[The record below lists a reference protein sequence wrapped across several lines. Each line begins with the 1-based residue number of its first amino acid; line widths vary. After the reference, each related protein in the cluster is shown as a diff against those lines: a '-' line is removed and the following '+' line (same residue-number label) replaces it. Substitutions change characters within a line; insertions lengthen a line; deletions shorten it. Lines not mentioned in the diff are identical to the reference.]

1 MKGYPMPAHM
11 SHRQNTRN
19 DAYGD
24 HQHAGHSHHAEDLK
38 QRFIISIIL
47 TVPVLLF
54 SSMIQMWFGF
64 IIDFSYRDLFTF
76 VLSTLIYFYGGWP
89 FLTMMIKE
97 VKSKEPGMM
106 TLISMAIS
114 VAYFYSAITIFI
126 SEEKSFFW
134 ELATLIDIMLI
145 GHYIEA
151 KSILGASN
159 TLEELVRLIPKKAM
173 RFTQKDTLEAVDVS
187 LLRAGDTVLIHPGEN
202 IPADGEVIKGE
213 SMVDE
218 ALLTGE
224 SQPLY
229 KNPQSLV
236 FMGSTNIDGSLRVRI
251 IKSGESSYLSQII
264 TLVRE
269 LQESKS
275 YTQDLANRAAK
286 WLFYAALATGTVTL
300 FVWSMLSNFEDAVL
314 RMVTVLVVACP
325 HALGLA
331 VPLVVAISTSMAA
344 TNGILIRHRDAF
356 EKLHK
361 IDVIC
366 FDKTGTITE
375 GKLAVNTVAAA
386 GNEKSLL
393 YFAASLEQH
402 SEHSI
407 AQAIVHYAQN
417 QGITF
422 GAVDEFNAMPGIG
435 AKAKID
441 GHIVMIGGA
450 QLLAK
455 ESLPIPQKLL
465 PFNSREATKVW
476 VAIDGVLSGVI
487 LLTDTIRQNSAEAIR
502 AIRLKGIT
510 AYMFTGDA
518 NEVAADIAKKAGI
531 DHYEAGLLPDAKLQK
546 IQALKKSGKIVAM
559 VGDGINDAPALLGAD
574 IGIAI
579 GAGTDIAIESAD
591 IILTQS
597 DLLGVV
603 DAITLSK
610 QTYRK
615 MLQNLWWAS
624 GYNIIAIPLAAGVLA
639 KWGIIINPAVGAI
652 LMSASTVIV
661 AINAQLLKNIKPQQR
676 KQIQHHRAHSYHQK
690 KKEK

>member
-1 MKGYPMPAHM
+1 MLHNP
-11 SHRQNTRN
+11 NT
-19 DAYGD
+19 D
-24 HQHAGHSHHAEDLK
+24 HDHHNNGHSHHMEELK
-38 QRFIISIIL
+38 QRFVFSIIL
-47 TVPVLLF
+47 TIPILLF

-64 IIDFSYRDLFTF
+64 AIDFPYRDLLTF
-76 VLSTLIYFYGGWP
+76 VLSTLVYFYGGWP
-89 FLTMMIKE
+89 FLTMMAGEIR
-97 VKSKEPGMM
+97 SKKPGMM

-173 RFTQKDTLEAVDVS
+173 RFTSKETLEEVDVS
-187 LLRAGDTVLIHPGEN
+187 QLRPGDEILIHPGEN
-202 IPADGEVIKGE
+202 ISADGEVTKGE
-213 SMVDE
+213 GMVDE

-224 SQPLY
+224 SKPLY
-229 KNPQSLV
+229 KNPKSLV

-251 IKSGESSYLSQII
+251 TKSGESSYLSQII
-264 TLVRE
+264 NLVKE

-275 YTQDLANRAAK
+275 HTQDLANRAAG
-286 WLFYAALATGTVTL
+286 WLFYAALAIGTITL
-300 FVWSMLSNFEDAVL
+300 LVWSTLSSFENAIL
-314 RMVTVLVVACP
+314 RMVTVLVIACP

-344 TNGILIRHRDAF
+344 RNGILIRHRDAF
-356 EKLHK
+356 ERLHK

-375 GKLAVNTVAAA
+375 GKLAVNTVAAM
-386 GNEKSLL
+386 GDEKSLL

-407 AQAIVHYAQN
+407 AQAIVHHAQS
-417 QGITF
+417 QGITL
-422 GAVDEFNAMPGIG
+422 GAVDGFNAMPGIG

-441 GHIVMIGGA
+441 GHTVMIGGA
-450 QLLAK
+450 QLLTK

-465 PFNSREATKVW
+465 PFNSHEVTKVW
-476 VAIDGVLSGVI
+476 VVIDGVLDGVI
-487 LLTDTIRQNSAEAIR
+487 LLTDTIRQSSAQAIGAIR
-502 AIRLKGIT
+502 SKGIAT
-510 AYMFTGDA
+510 YMFTGDN
-518 NEVAADIAKKAGI
+518 NEVAADIAKKTGI
-531 DHYEAGLLPDAKLQK
+531 DHYEAGLLPDAKLRK
-546 IQALKKSGKIVAM
+546 IQALRDSGKIVAM
-559 VGDGINDAPALLGAD
+559 VGDGINDAPALIGAD

-579 GAGTDIAIESAD
+579 GAGTDIAIDSAD
-591 IILTQS
+591 IILTKS

-603 DAITLSK
+603 DAITLSQ

-639 KWGIIINPAVGAI
+639 KWGILINPAVGAI

-661 AINAQLLKNIKPQQR
+661 ALNAQLLKKAKPLQI
-676 KQIQHHRAHSYHQK
+676 KQIEHHHVHPHH
-690 KKEK
+690 

>member
-1 MKGYPMPAHM
+1 MQTHTTLHNT
-11 SHRQNTRN
+11 STNHDQHQNHHN
-19 DAYGD
+19 V
-24 HQHAGHSHHAEDLK
+24 GHSHHMEDLK
-38 QRFIISIIL
+38 QRFIISVIVTI
-47 TVPVLLF
+47 PILLF

-64 IIDFSYRDLFTF
+64 TIDFPYRDLLTLA
-76 VLSTLIYFYGGWP
+76 LSTLVYFYGGWP
-89 FLTMMIKE
+89 FLTMMVEEI
-97 VKSKEPGMM
+97 KSKEPGMM

-151 KSILGASN
+151 KSILGASS
-159 TLEELVRLIPKKAM
+159 TLEELVQLIPKKAM
-173 RFTQKDTLEAVDVS
+173 RFTNKDELEEVDVS
-187 LLRAGDTVLIHPGEN
+187 QLKQGDTILIHPGEN

-224 SQPLY
+224 SKPIY
-229 KNPQSLV
+229 KNFQSLV
-236 FMGSTNIDGSLRVRI
+236 FMGSTNIDGSLNVRI
-251 IKSGESSYLSQII
+251 TKSGESSYLFQVIN
-264 TLVRE
+264 LVKE
-269 LQESKS
+269 LQSS
-275 YTQDLANRAAK
+275 RSHTQDLANRAAK
-286 WLFYAALATGTVTL
+286 WLFYAALAIGAITL
-300 FVWSMLSNFEDAVL
+300 LVWSILSSFDDAVL
-314 RMVTVLVVACP
+314 RMVTVLVIACP

-344 TNGILIRHRDAF
+344 KNGILIRQRDAF

-366 FDKTGTITE
+366 FDKTGTLTE
-375 GKLAVNTVAAA
+375 GKLAVSAVAAI
-386 GNEKSLL
+386 GDKENLL
-393 YFAASLEQH
+393 YLAASVEQY

-407 AQAIVHYAQN
+407 AQAIVQYVQN
-417 QGITF
+417 QKIAIAT
-422 GAVDEFNAMPGIG
+422 ADEFNAMPGIG
-435 AKAKID
+435 ARAKID
-441 GHIVMIGGA
+441 GHIVMIGGS

-455 ESLPIPQKLL
+455 ESIQIPQKLL
-465 PFNSREATKVW
+465 SLNNQEATKVW
-476 VAIDGVLSGVI
+476 IVVDGVLSGVI
-487 LLTDTIRQNSAEAIR
+487 LLTDTIRQSSAEAIDT
-502 AIRLKGIT
+502 IRSMGIT
-510 AYMFTGDA
+510 TYMFTGDN
-518 NEVAADIAKKAGI
+518 NEVAADIAKKTGI
-531 DHYEAGLLPDAKLQK
+531 DYYEAELLPDIKLRK
-546 IQALKKSGKIVAM
+546 IQALRDSGKIVAM
-559 VGDGINDAPALLGAD
+559 VGDGINDAPALIGAD

-591 IILTQS
+591 IILTKS
-597 DLLGVV
+597 DLINVV

-639 KWGIIINPAVGAI
+639 KWGILVNPAIGAI

-661 AINAQLLKNIKPQQR
+661 AINAQLLKPR
-676 KQIQHHRAHSYHQK
+676 FS
-690 KKEK
+690 

>member
-1 MKGYPMPAHM
+1 MQAHT
-11 SHRQNTRN
+11 SHNPN
-19 DAYGD
+19 AN
-24 HQHAGHSHHAEDLK
+24 HAPYQDRHNSGHLHHMEDLK

-47 TVPVLLF
+47 TIPILLF

-64 IIDFSYRDLFTF
+64 TIDFPYMDLLTFT
-76 VLSTLIYFYGGWP
+76 LSTLVYLYGGWP
-89 FLTMMIKE
+89 FLTMMTEEI
-97 VKSKEPGMM
+97 KSKEPGMM

-159 TLEELVRLIPKKAM
+159 TLEELVRLVPKKAM
-173 RFTQKDTLEAVDVS
+173 RFTHEDTLEEVDVS
-187 LLRAGDTVLIHPGEN
+187 QLRVGDTILIHPGEN
-202 IPADGEVIKGE
+202 IPADGEIIKGE

-224 SQPLY
+224 SKPLF
-229 KNPQSLV
+229 KSPESLV

-251 IKSGESSYLSQII
+251 TKSGESSYLSQII
-264 TLVRE
+264 NLVKE
-269 LQESKS
+269 LQQSKS
-275 YTQDLANRAAK
+275 HTQDLANRAAK
-286 WLFYAALATGTVTL
+286 WLFYAAVAIGAITL
-300 FVWSMLSNFEDAVL
+300 LVWSVLSNFEDAVL
-314 RMVTVLVVACP
+314 RMVTVLVIACP

-344 TNGILIRHRDAF
+344 KNGILIRQRDAF
-356 EKLHK
+356 ERLHK

-375 GKLAVNTVAAA
+375 GKLAVSTVAAI
-386 GNEKSLL
+386 GDEKSLL
-393 YFAASLEQH
+393 YFAASTEQH
-402 SEHSI
+402 SEHGI

-417 QGITF
+417 QGFTL
-422 GAVDEFNAMPGIG
+422 GGVEEFNAMPGIG

-450 QLLAK
+450 QLLIK
-455 ESLPIPQKLL
+455 ESLQIPQKLL
-465 PFNSREATKVW
+465 PFNSHEATKVW
-476 VAIDGVLSGVI
+476 ITIDGVIGGVI
-487 LLTDTIRQNSAEAIR
+487 LLTDTIRQSSAEAIG
-502 AIRLKGIT
+502 AIKSKGIT
-510 AYMFTGDA
+510 AYMFTGDN
-518 NEVAADIAKKAGI
+518 NEVAADIAKKTGI
-531 DHYEAGLLPDAKLQK
+531 DHYEAGLLPDVKLQK
-546 IQALKKSGKIVAM
+546 IQALKESGKIVAM
-559 VGDGINDAPALLGAD
+559 VGDGINDAPALIGAD

-591 IILTQS
+591 IILTKS
-597 DLLGVV
+597 DLLSVV

-615 MLQNLWWAS
+615 MLQNIWWAS
-624 GYNIIAIPLAAGVLA
+624 GYNIIAIPLAAGVLS
-639 KWGIIINPAVGAI
+639 KWGILINPAVGAI

-676 KQIQHHRAHSYHQK
+676 KQLVHHDAHSHH
-690 KKEK
+690 

>member
-1 MKGYPMPAHM
+1 M
-11 SHRQNTRN
+11 
-19 DAYGD
+19 
-24 HQHAGHSHHAEDLK
+24 EDLK
-38 QRFIISIIL
+38 QRFIISVIVTI
-47 TVPVLLF
+47 PILLF

-64 IIDFSYRDLFTF
+64 TIDFPYRDLLTLA
-76 VLSTLIYFYGGWP
+76 LSTLVYFYGGWP
-89 FLTMMIKE
+89 FLTMMVEEI
-97 VKSKEPGMM
+97 KSKEPGMM

-151 KSILGASN
+151 KSILGASS
-159 TLEELVRLIPKKAM
+159 TLEELVQLIPKKAI
-173 RFTQKDTLEAVDVS
+173 RFTNKDELEEVDVS
-187 LLRAGDTVLIHPGEN
+187 QLKQGDTILIHPGEN

-224 SQPLY
+224 SKPIY
-229 KNPQSLV
+229 KNFQSLV
-236 FMGSTNIDGSLRVRI
+236 FMGSTNIDGSLNVRI
-251 IKSGESSYLSQII
+251 TKSGESSYLFQVIN
-264 TLVRE
+264 LVKE
-269 LQESKS
+269 LQSS
-275 YTQDLANRAAK
+275 RSHTQDLANRAAK
-286 WLFYAALATGTVTL
+286 WLFYAALAIGAITL
-300 FVWSMLSNFEDAVL
+300 LVWSILSSFDDAVL
-314 RMVTVLVVACP
+314 RMVTVLVIACP

-344 TNGILIRHRDAF
+344 KNGILIRQRDAF

-366 FDKTGTITE
+366 FDKTGTLTE
-375 GKLAVNTVAAA
+375 GKLAVSAVAAI
-386 GNEKSLL
+386 GDKENLL
-393 YFAASLEQH
+393 YLAASVEQY

-407 AQAIVHYAQN
+407 AQAIVQYVQN
-417 QGITF
+417 QKIAIAT
-422 GAVDEFNAMPGIG
+422 ADEFNAMPGIG
-435 AKAKID
+435 ARAKID
-441 GHIVMIGGA
+441 GHIVMIGGS

-455 ESLPIPQKLL
+455 ESIQIPQKLL
-465 PFNSREATKVW
+465 SLNNQEATKVW
-476 VAIDGVLSGVI
+476 IVVDGVLSGVI
-487 LLTDTIRQNSAEAIR
+487 LLTDTIRQSSAEAIDT
-502 AIRLKGIT
+502 IRSMGIT
-510 AYMFTGDA
+510 TYMFTGDN
-518 NEVAADIAKKAGI
+518 NEVAADIAKKTGI
-531 DHYEAGLLPDAKLQK
+531 DYYEAELLPDMKLRK
-546 IQALKKSGKIVAM
+546 IQALRDSGKIVAM
-559 VGDGINDAPALLGAD
+559 VGDGINDAPALIGAD

-591 IILTQS
+591 IILTKS
-597 DLLGVV
+597 DLINVV

-639 KWGIIINPAVGAI
+639 KWGILVNPAIGAI

-661 AINAQLLKNIKPQQR
+661 AINAQLLKPR
-676 KQIQHHRAHSYHQK
+676 FS
-690 KKEK
+690 